1 MKFECEK
8 TLLASAIDGV
18 SRAITNRAAIPV
30 LEGIYMKAERSHLTL
45 TGYDMEMGITTTI
58 ECNVMVPGETVL
70 EDKLLG
76 SMVSKMT

>member
-30 LEGIYMKAERSHLTL
+30 LEGIYMKAEGFNLTL
-45 TGYDMEMGITTTI
+45 TGYDMEMLSLIHICAGR
-58 ECNVMVPGETVL
+58 G
-70 EDKLLG
+70 
-76 SMVSKMT
+76 

>member
-30 LEGIYMKAERSHLTL
+30 LEGIYMKAEGFNLTL
-45 TGYDMEMGITTTI
+45 TGYDYH
-58 ECNVMVPGETVL
+58 
-70 EDKLLG
+70 
-76 SMVSKMT
+76 

>member
-30 LEGIYMKAERSHLTL
+30 LEGIYMKAEAGDTFESRAGNQRNGKSLSGFWSKRS
-45 TGYDMEMGITTTI
+45 YII
-58 ECNVMVPGETVL
+58 WF
-70 EDKLLG
+70 K
-76 SMVSKMT
+76 SKGNCEGTKRH

>member
-30 LEGIYMKAERSHLTL
+30 GEGGSWKAGGFS
-45 TGYDMEMGITTTI
+45 
-58 ECNVMVPGETVL
+58 VPWRG
-70 EDKLLG
+70 
-76 SMVSKMT
+76 

>member
-30 LEGIYMKAERSHLTL
+30 LEGIYMESRGL
-45 TGYDMEMGITTTI
+45 
-58 ECNVMVPGETVL
+58 
-70 EDKLLG
+70 
-76 SMVSKMT
+76 

>member
-30 LEGIYMKAERSHLTL
+30 LAPG
-45 TGYDMEMGITTTI
+45 
-58 ECNVMVPGETVL
+58 VPELPPG
-70 EDKLLG
+70 K
-76 SMVSKMT
+76 

>member
-30 LEGIYMKAERSHLTL
+30 LEGIYMKAEGFNLTL
-45 TGYDMEMGITTTI
+45 DRLRYGNGHHDHH
-58 ECNVMVPGETVL
+58 
-70 EDKLLG
+70 
-76 SMVSKMT
+76 

>member
-30 LEGIYMKAERSHLTL
+30 LEGVYMKAEGFNLDRLRYGNGHH
-45 TGYDMEMGITTTI
+45 DH
-58 ECNVMVPGETVL
+58 
-70 EDKLLG
+70 D
-76 SMVSKMT
+76 